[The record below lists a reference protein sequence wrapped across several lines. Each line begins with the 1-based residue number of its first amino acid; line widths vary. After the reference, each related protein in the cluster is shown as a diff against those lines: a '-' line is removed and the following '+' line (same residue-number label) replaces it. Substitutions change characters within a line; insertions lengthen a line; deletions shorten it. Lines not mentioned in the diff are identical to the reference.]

1 MSDRVLMQGNEAVG
15 WGALHAGCRAFFGY
29 PITPQNEITEW
40 FAREFPPRGM
50 VFVQTQS
57 ESGSIQMLYGAAAT
71 GTRALT
77 STSSP
82 GWGLMQEGMSC
93 LANAELP
100 CVVVLV
106 MRGGPGQGTTRH
118 AQMDYHSVTRGGG
131 QGGYKNIT
139 LAPWSVQEKYEFT
152 QMAFHLADKWRNPVV
167 LLSDGLL
174 GQMVETLEFKTLE
187 FDPLPEKDWAVRGKK
202 HQNNGLR
209 RGVIWGQGFVPTPQ
223 FPTYLSFIEHFSNKM
238 QSIKASEQRYETYQV
253 EDAEYILVAYGS
265 SARISLG
272 AVELAR
278 SQGIKAG
285 LIRIIT
291 PWPFPFGIIKKYAGK
306 GASFLVVEDSQGQMV
321 DDVEF
326 AVAEKAPVHFIG
338 MLARHEPKE
347 MGMLFAERIV
357 QELKTF
363 V

>member
-1 MSDRVLMQGNEAVG
+1 MNDRVLIQGNEAVG

-40 FAREFPPRGM
+40 FAREFPPRGL
-50 VFVQTQS
+50 VFVQSQS
-57 ESGSIQMLYGAAAT
+57 ESGSIQMLYGAAST

-131 QGGYKNIT
+131 GGGYKNIT

-152 QMAFHLADKWRNPVV
+152 QLAFHLADKWRNPVI

-174 GQMVETLEFKTLE
+174 GQMVEILEYKNLE
-187 FDPLPEKDWAVRGKK
+187 FDPLPKKDWAVRGRN
-202 HQNNGLR
+202 HQDNGAR
-209 RGVIWGQGFVPTPQ
+209 RGVIWGQGFIPSPQ
-223 FPTYLSFIEHFSNKM
+223 YPTYLAFIEKFSEKLESM
-238 QSIKASEQRYETYQV
+238 KQSEQRFETYQV
-253 EDAEYILVAYGS
+253 EDAKYILVSYGS

-272 AVELAR
+272 AVEMAR
-278 SQGIKAG
+278 AQGIKAG
-285 LIRIIT
+285 LIRVIT
-291 PWPFPFGIIKKYAGK
+291 PWPFPYGIIREYAGK
-306 GASFLVVEDSQGQMV
+306 GVTFLAVEDSQGQMV
-321 DDVEF
+321 DDVQF
-326 AVAEKAPVHFIG
+326 AVAERAPVHFLG
-338 MLARHEPKE
+338 MLARHEAKE
-347 MGMLFAERIV
+347 MGMIFAEKIL
-357 QELKTF
+357 EKLKTL
-363 V
+363 